1 MLTNINIQ
9 GFKSLGST
17 SLVLSPLTILT
28 GTNSSGK
35 SSVIQALMLLI
46 KNSASVNQYS
56 MEEVIRFLADFP
68 VIRNKKK

>member
-28 GTNSSGK
+28 G
-35 SSVIQALMLLI
+35 
-46 KNSASVNQYS
+46 

-68 VIRNKKK
+68 VIRNKKITQNLLL